1 MSDRAAN
8 IGSSRVLVETDRFL
22 GIDDVLLASRNS
34 SVKSQ
39 AAPEVKSVALA
50 VAVTATPYAPIP
62 SSSIPVETRR
72 VTVKSS
78 PVPIVLPVGNSAD
91 ERLAALARLHQ
102 TQCPLCT
109 SSASN
114 VCIFGSG
121 SASADVLFVGEV
133 PTEAEE
139 LAVKPLAGKS
149 GEKLDEMIRA
159 MKLQPAQIYIANILK
174 CRLAGLRAPSAEEIA
189 ECAPYLRAQ
198 IEIIRPKVIV
208 ALGGP
213 AAKYLLDTELG
224 ITRLR
229 GTWGACEVGGVSI
242 PVMPT
247 FHPAYLL
254 RNYTDEIR
262 GAVWNDLKQVIERLR
277 ESTSSSITS

>member
-1 MSDRAAN
+1 M
-8 IGSSRVLVETDRFL
+8 
-22 GIDDVLLASRNS
+22 
-34 SVKSQ
+34 
-39 AAPEVKSVALA
+39 
-50 VAVTATPYAPIP
+50 
-62 SSSIPVETRR
+62 
-72 VTVKSS
+72 
-78 PVPIVLPVGNSAD
+78 
-91 ERLAALARLHQ
+91 
-102 TQCPLCT
+102 
-109 SSASN
+109 
-114 VCIFGSG
+114 CIFGSG